1 MCIYMARTGVTKE
14 EIYEYAK
21 KNYPKDDYQYSVEY
35 KIEDYRKIYQ
45 WNETCQG
52 SVPVAIRCFLESGDY
67 ESFLRNVFSLK
78 CDMDTLCAIGGGIA
92 EEFYHG
98 TGLNNDYLLGHYLNR
113 QLYRIV
119 EM

>member
-1 MCIYMARTGVTKE
+1 MLMCNHNWVLIEKPRHLKYDYSGLEVVIGKCRCTKC
-14 EIYEYAK
+14 K
-21 KNYPKDDYQYSVEY
+21 KIKD
-35 KIEDYRKIYQ
+35 R
-45 WNETCQG
+45 TCQG
-52 SVPVAIRCFLESGDY
+52 SVPVAIRCFLESDDY

-98 TGLNNDYLLGHYLNR
+98 TGLDDNYLLGHYLNR